1 MKVALIGATGFV
13 GSSILKELVSR
24 GTEVIAIARK
34 TDEIDTTSPL
44 VTALAVDIM
53 NKESLSNAIQGV
65 DVVVSAFNP
74 GWSNPNIYD
83 DSLAGLQSIQQTVKD
98 AGVPRY
104 LVIGGAGSLFING
117 QQLVDGPEFPEA
129 IKAGATAMRDYLNI
143 LKEEKDLQWTFF
155 SPAIEMHQG
164 TKTGRTGKYRLGN
177 DSPVFNDEQRSILS
191 VEDLSVV
198 IADELENNAFPNQ
211 RFTAAY

>member
-1 MKVALIGATGFV
+1 MV
-13 GSSILKELVSR
+13 GR
-24 GTEVIAIARK
+24 GTEVVAIARK
-34 TDEIDTTSPL
+34 TDDIDTSSAL
-44 VTALAVDIM
+44 VTALAVDVM
-53 NKESLSNAIQGV
+53 NKEQLTDAISGV
-65 DVVVSAFNP
+65 EVVISAFNP

-83 DSLAGLQSIQQTVKD
+83 DSLAGLQAIQQTVKD

-104 LVIGGAGSLFING
+104 IVIGGAGSLEING
-117 QQLVDGPEFPEA
+117 QQLVDGPEFPQE
-129 IKAGATAMRDYLNI
+129 IKPGASAMRDYLNI

-164 TKTGRTGKYRLGN
+164 TKTGRTGKYRLGK
-177 DSPVFNDEQRSILS
+177 DSPVFNDENRSILS

>member
-34 TDEIDTTSPL
+34 TDDIDTSSAL

-53 NKESLSNAIQGV
+53 NQEALSKAIKGT

-83 DSLAGLQSIQQTVKD
+83 DSLAGLQAIQQTVKE
-98 AGVPRY
+98 AGIPRY
-104 LVIGGAGSLFING
+104 LVIGGAGSLEING
-117 QQLVDGPEFPEA
+117 QQLVDGPEFPAE

-164 TKTGRTGKYRLGN
+164 TKTGRTGKYRLGK
-177 DSPVFNDEQRSILS
+177 DSPVFNEEQRSILS